1 MRKEYLGLL
10 GFLGLLGLL
19 YISSENFGFFG
30 FFGFFGCFA
39 IFRVP
44 RGAITDERLARNW
57 NKAAR
62 NGFII
67 VTVLASILLV
77 LAYFAGSMTNPLSI
91 LVIILTGG
99 YTIFGASLI
108 LYDQRGD

>member
-1 MRKEYLGLL
+1 MRRDYLGYL

-19 YISSENFGFFG
+19 YIPSGNFGFFG

-39 IFRVP
+39 IFRAP
-44 RGAITDERLARNW
+44 KGATTDERLAHNW
-57 NKAAR
+57 CKAAR

-67 VTVLASILLV
+67 VTLLASILLV
-77 LAYFAGSMTNPLSI
+77 LAYFTGSLINPLSI

-99 YTIFGASLI
+99 YTLFGASLI